1 MLGAFAL
8 VAAGA
13 VSQVGAGLLMDVL
26 ALIGIVAC
34 LAGWRVLVVARH
46 RKDSSPSGL
55 QLPGG
60 ARLSP
65 APSVMQVRCA
75 AAIAPTIQRCLD
87 GDIHPAAAQKS
98 ARSVAADRA
107 DHRS

>member
-26 ALIGIVAC
+26 ALLGIVTC

-46 RKDSSPSGL
+46 REHSSG
-55 QLPGG
+55 
-60 ARLSP
+60 
-65 APSVMQVRCA
+65 
-75 AAIAPTIQRCLD
+75 
-87 GDIHPAAAQKS
+87 
-98 ARSVAADRA
+98 
-107 DHRS
+107 

>member
-13 VSQVGAGLLMDVL
+13 VSVVAAGLAMDAL

-46 RKDSSPSGL
+46 REHSD
-55 QLPGG
+55 
-60 ARLSP
+60 
-65 APSVMQVRCA
+65 
-75 AAIAPTIQRCLD
+75 
-87 GDIHPAAAQKS
+87 
-98 ARSVAADRA
+98 
-107 DHRS
+107 

>member
-8 VAAGA
+8 IAAGA
-13 VSQVGAGLLMDVL
+13 VSQVRAAGLFMDVL
-26 ALIGIVAC
+26 ALIGIVTC

-46 RKDSSPSGL
+46 REDSSPSAL
-55 QLPGG
+55 QPVWKTGPL
-60 ARLSP
+60 ASMDDDI
-65 APSVMQVRCA
+65 V
-75 AAIAPTIQRCLD
+75 AAIAPAIQRYLD
-87 GDIHPAAAQKS
+87 GDIHPAASQKS

>member
-13 VSQVGAGLLMDVL
+13 ASVVDTVGLPMDAL

-46 RKDSSPSGL
+46 REHSS
-55 QLPGG
+55 
-60 ARLSP
+60 
-65 APSVMQVRCA
+65 
-75 AAIAPTIQRCLD
+75 D
-87 GDIHPAAAQKS
+87 
-98 ARSVAADRA
+98 
-107 DHRS
+107 